1 MLNHSFSFSF
11 SSISPG
17 PAAMERSTFDLYEDV
32 SATMMRR
39 ARCLHAA
46 RYSTDAGSNLQL
58 ISTEVQS
65 YQKKLHNK
73 KHDNELGMM
82 IASREQVFRLWSWI
96 DRVEKLCVRSDFDS
110 VIDERR
116 LPARGLIDA
125 GVLKLLRMDVVD
137 SDEVTTFDKSS
148 MSLLFNRNIFDSP
161 MRR

>member
-1 MLNHSFSFSF
+1 
-11 SSISPG
+11 
-17 PAAMERSTFDLYEDV
+17 MERSTFGLYEDV

-58 ISTEVQS
+58 ISTELQA
-65 YQKKLHNK
+65 YQEEKMQNK
-73 KHDNELGMM
+73 KTDNELDMI
-82 IASREQVFRLWSWI
+82 IASREQIFRLWSWI
-96 DRVEKLCVRSDFDS
+96 ERVERLCGRSDFDS

-125 GVLKLLRMDVVD
+125 GVLKLLRMDVAD

-148 MSLLFNRNIFDSP
+148 MSPLFNRNIFDSP